1 MVLSPHSFQG
11 GQMGVGG
18 GQLLIIAIILVVLFV
33 APSRLPGLGKSLAQ
47 AIKGFKKGISDDD
60 STDVTESVK
69 REKLDQNETEAAS
82 TKSTEKEKV

>member
-1 MVLSPHSFQG
+1 
-11 GQMGVGG
+11 MGVGG

-47 AIKGFKKGISDDD
+47 AIRGFKKGISDDD

-69 REKLDQNETEAAS
+69 REKLDHNETEAATS
-82 TKSTEKEKV
+82 KSTEKEKV